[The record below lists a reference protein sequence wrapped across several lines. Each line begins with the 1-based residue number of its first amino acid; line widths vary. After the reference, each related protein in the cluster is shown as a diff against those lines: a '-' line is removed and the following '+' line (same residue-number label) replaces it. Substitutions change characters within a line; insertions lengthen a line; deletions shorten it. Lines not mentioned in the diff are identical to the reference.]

1 MQTFADP
8 LTRAVAVSP
17 EVVAISCGSTQL
29 TYAGLSDRCGRLA
42 GFLREAGLEPGDRV
56 AISAANCHRYLE
68 AYLAVPAAGFA
79 LVPLNTRHTEAELA
93 YALRDSGARVLITDR
108 EPGGLAGIVEHV
120 VAIPEA
126 YEAALS
132 GATAAPLGED
142 VTPETVAGLF
152 YTGGTTGASK
162 GVMLTHANLIANAW
176 TMLACARLTDADSWL
191 VMAPLF
197 HAAGSI
203 AVLASVWTGGRQV
216 VLPAFDPGRAL
227 DLIESE
233 SITVTLGVPTM
244 IAAMADEQM
253 RQPRE
258 TGSLRQLQHGGSPIA
273 TEVVRRAAKAFPSA
287 ELVHLYGATE
297 TAPIATVLPGEQNR
311 LDGPQARSCGQ
322 PAIGVEVRV
331 VDSNDVPTPRGEV
344 GEIVIRGNNVML
356 GYWNKPA
363 ETAGALR
370 NNWYH
375 TGDLGYLDDRSY
387 LFIVDRLKDMIVT
400 GGENVYS
407 TEVEEALYSHPAVL
421 EAAVFGIPSVEWG
434 EAVHAEVVLRE
445 AVGDDASAADDLSA
459 HCRGLIAGYKIPKTI
474 VVRAEPL
481 PKSGAGKVLKGELR
495 APYWAGRDE
504 QV

>member
-8 LTRAVAVSP
+8 LTRALAVSP
-17 EVVAISCGSTQL
+17 EGIAIACGSTQL
-29 TYAGLSDRCGRLA
+29 TYADLWDRCRRLA
-42 GFLREAGLEPGDRV
+42 GFLRDAGLEPGDRV
-56 AISAANCHRYLE
+56 AITAANCHRYIE

-93 YALRDSGARVLITDR
+93 YALSDSGARVLITDR
-108 EPGGLAGIVEHV
+108 EPGGLADIVEHV
-120 VAIPEA
+120 ISIPDA

-132 GATAAPLGED
+132 GATAAPLGEE
-142 VTPETVAGLF
+142 VTPETLAGLF
-152 YTGGTTGASK
+152 YTGGTTGAAK

-176 TMLACARLTDADSWL
+176 TMLACGRLTEADRWL

-233 SITVTLGVPTM
+233 AITITLGVPTM
-244 IAAMADEQM
+244 VAAMAEEQI
-253 RQPRE
+253 RQPRD
-258 TGSLRQLQHGGSPIA
+258 TGSLRQLEHGGSPIA

-297 TAPIATVLPGEQNR
+297 TAPIATVLADEQNR

-322 PAIGVEVRV
+322 PAIGVQVRV
-331 VDSNDVPTPRGEV
+331 VDSHDVPTPPGEV
-344 GEIVIRGNNVML
+344 GEVVIRGNNVML
-356 GYWNKPA
+356 GYWNKA
-363 ETAGALR
+363 VETAAALR
-370 NNWYH
+370 DGWYH

-387 LFIVDRLKDMIVT
+387 LYLVDRLKDMIVT

-421 EAAVFGIPSVEWG
+421 EAAVFGVPSVEWG

-445 AVGDDASAADDLSA
+445 AVGDHASVGDDLIE
-459 HCRGLIAGYKIPKTI
+459 HCRGLIAGYKLPKTI
-474 VVRAEPL
+474 VVREEPL

-495 APYWAGRDE
+495 APHWAGRHE